1 MSRSMLSMKEVPR
14 LWSRSAIHHLA
25 VLLVVSSLFFVLVLG
40 LRMESNGSMGLD
52 VSMDLFLVFLAAA
65 HTLLIVVLVSSVVLY
80 ALMFQV

>member
-1 MSRSMLSMKEVPR
+1 M
-14 LWSRSAIHHLA
+14 
-25 VLLVVSSLFFVLVLG
+25 VSSLFVVLVLG
-40 LRMESNGSMGLD
+40 LQTESSGSMGLD